1 MTGKIGR
8 KKVLKFRDFPAR
20 YHEVFFFKNVIA
32 MIIPFISVLV
42 GISLMYYIRQR
53 KAEKEMDEIVSSLP
67 SVNKEHSLL
76 SARDLCLDLL
86 RQLNCE
92 VELEGDDIY
101 FTYQNENFM
110 IEASNECHFIV
121 VWDLCWYM
129 KSLENQEEVE
139 LVKEAVNRVNSI
151 SSNIVLYYED
161 KEANTL
167 NVASKSYHLLIP
179 DIPNSK
185 AYLSAIFSNFFETK
199 QS

>member
-1 MTGKIGR
+1 MK
-8 KKVLKFRDFPAR
+8 
-20 YHEVFFFKNVIA
+20 YFFKKCYSYDNSVY
-32 MIIPFISVLV
+32 ISI

-67 SVNKEHSLL
+67 SVNKEHSSLG
-76 SARDLCLDLL
+76 ARDLCLDLL

-101 FTYQNENFM
+101 FTYQNENFI
-110 IEASNECHFIV
+110 IEASNECHFIL

-151 SSNIVLYYED
+151 NCNIVLYYED
-161 KEANTL
+161 REANTL
-167 NVASKSYHLLIP
+167 NVASKSYHLLTP

>member
-1 MTGKIGR
+1 
-8 KKVLKFRDFPAR
+8 
-20 YHEVFFFKNVIA
+20 
-32 MIIPFISVLV
+32 MIIPFISVLA

-67 SVNKEHSLL
+67 SVNKEHSSLG
-76 SARDLCLDLL
+76 ARDLCLDLL

-92 VELEGDDIY
+92 VEQEGDDIY
-101 FTYQNENFM
+101 FTYQNEHFM
-110 IEASNECHFIV
+110 MEASNECHFIV

-151 SSNIVLYYED
+151 NCNIVLYYEER
-161 KEANTL
+161 KANTL
-167 NVASKSYHLLIP
+167 NVVSKSYHLLIP

-199 QS
+199 QRFGKVLDRD

>member
-1 MTGKIGR
+1 M
-8 KKVLKFRDFPAR
+8 
-20 YHEVFFFKNVIA
+20 
-32 MIIPFISVLV
+32 
-42 GISLMYYIRQR
+42 
-53 KAEKEMDEIVSSLP
+53 
-67 SVNKEHSLL
+67 
-76 SARDLCLDLL
+76 
-86 RQLNCE
+86 
-92 VELEGDDIY
+92 EGDDIY

-199 QS
+199 QY

>member
-1 MTGKIGR
+1 MKYFL
-8 KKVLKFRDFPAR
+8 KKCYSYDNSV
-20 YHEVFFFKNVIA
+20 Y
-32 MIIPFISVLV
+32 ISI
-42 GISLMYYIRQR
+42 GISLMYYIRLR

-67 SVNKEHSLL
+67 SVNKEHSSLG
-76 SARDLCLDLL
+76 ARDLCLDLL

-139 LVKEAVNRVNSI
+139 LVKKAVNRVNNI